1 MRVAGHDFDV
11 ARPLRIH
18 VPGGF
23 YHATL
28 RGNHRQ
34 DIFRHDGERTLLN
47 TIVARAIGT
56 CGAQVHAFCWM
67 SNHIHLLI
75 QVGGEPLSRIM
86 HRIASEYARAFQLSL
101 HTTGHLFENRY
112 FATLVDSDAYLLE
125 VVRYVHQNPVRARMV
140 AIADQYRWS
149 SHRAY
154 AGSGGEPW
162 VTTDFALG
170 MLSADR
176 ARALVLYRAFIGESP
191 PAEIAKQLGQ
201 LDDGAPLLGRP
212 GFVSRYAP
220 QDAQRTQLAAIIA
233 KACDQ
238 YGVTMLQLQSPSR
251 AAPLVAAR
259 IWIAG
264 QAIGGNRISLSA
276 VARSLHRDESTL
288 REALQRRGMPEYSG
302 QIEPTCA
309 NRDVDD

>member
-1 MRVAGHDFDV
+1 
-11 ARPLRIH
+11 
-18 VPGGF
+18 
-23 YHATL
+23 
-28 RGNHRQ
+28 
-34 DIFRHDGERTLLN
+34 
-47 TIVARAIGT
+47 
-56 CGAQVHAFCWM
+56 M

-75 QVGGEPLSRIM
+75 QVGGEPLSRVM
-86 HRIASEYARAFQLSL
+86 HRIASEYASAFQFSL

-149 SHRAY
+149 SHCAY
-154 AGSGGEPW
+154 AGGGGEPW
-162 VTTDFALG
+162 VSTDFALN
-170 MLSADR
+170 MFSADR

-191 PAEIAKQLGQ
+191 PAEVARQLGQ

-212 GFVSRYAP
+212 EFVSRYAP
-220 QDAQRTQLAAIIA
+220 QDPQSTQLAAIIA
-233 KACDQ
+233 KACDR
-238 YGVTMLQLQSPSR
+238 YGVTMLQLQSLSR

-264 QAIGGNRISLSA
+264 QAIGGHRISLSA

-288 REALQRRGMPEYSG
+288 REALRRRGVQECDA

-309 NRDVDD
+309 KRDVDE